1 MKDLNHASSD
11 PFPRMPMARPMS
23 GSPDMLTY
31 RGGIACTSSGRN
43 CFGHIAWQSINSV
56 AGMWTYFQKKNLIW
70 KNGGNF
76 GVLYWIGEW
85 GGRGSSYRKDTYQEE
100 NKVKEIDRSRSQRS
114 TSGHLVRRGP
124 RETRRQIVIWK
135 RESEN
140 QGGLRL
146 VMTDSCSH
154 CGRWCPDGAK

>member
-1 MKDLNHASSD
+1 MGCCIGLE
-11 PFPRMPMARPMS
+11 
-23 GSPDMLTY
+23 
-31 RGGIACTSSGRN
+31 
-43 CFGHIAWQSINSV
+43 
-56 AGMWTYFQKKNLIW
+56 
-70 KNGGNF
+70 NGVVGDC
-76 GVLYWIGEW
+76 
-85 GGRGSSYRKDTYQEE
+85 RKDTYQEE

-146 VMTDSCSH
+146 VMTDSCSR